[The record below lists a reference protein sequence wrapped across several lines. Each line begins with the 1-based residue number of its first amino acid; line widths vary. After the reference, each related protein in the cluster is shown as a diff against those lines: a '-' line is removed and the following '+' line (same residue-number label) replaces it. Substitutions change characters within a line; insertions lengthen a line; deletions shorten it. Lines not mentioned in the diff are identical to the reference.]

1 MRRDYPAAQLDTA
14 VRTAAHYGLYDLD
27 RLERMILR
35 QVATDFFVLPADR
48 DTAIAD
54 LTTDPE
60 VGDEG

>member
-1 MRRDYPAAQLDTA
+1 MRRDYPAAQLETA

-54 LTTDPE
+54 LTTEPGDS
-60 VGDEG
+60 DEG